1 MNKEGE
7 SMNEEEVILKWKE
20 EDKKEAKNKEVD
32 SMNEEEDNSK
42 WEKEDKKGGNE
53 QSSRKC

>member
-1 MNKEGE
+1 M
-7 SMNEEEVILKWKE
+7 S
-20 EDKKEAKNKEVD
+20 KEVD
-32 SMNEEEDNSK
+32 SMNEEEDKSK